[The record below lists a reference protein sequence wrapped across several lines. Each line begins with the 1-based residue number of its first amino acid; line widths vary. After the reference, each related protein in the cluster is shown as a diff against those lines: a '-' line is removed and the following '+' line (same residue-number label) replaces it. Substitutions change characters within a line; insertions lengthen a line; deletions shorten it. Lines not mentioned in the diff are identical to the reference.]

1 MLADFLGFIEA
12 NHLVKHGDK
21 ILLAVSGGIDS
32 MVMAHLFRHL
42 PNETAVAHCNFS
54 LRGSESDQDE
64 ELVMK
69 FAQSRNIPFY
79 SIKFDTLYYAKENGI
94 STQMAARDLRYTWF
108 EKIMSEKK
116 YSSVSI
122 AHNLDDKIETMII
135 NLIRGTGTTGMA
147 GIRPVTGRTIRPLLF
162 ASRERITAY
171 CAHNGI
177 EYREDRSNLET
188 KYIRNKIRHL
198 IIPVMK
204 EINPS
209 VLATLD
215 ETAERFADSD
225 KIIADYIT
233 SLRTGI
239 TEERNGSTIFD
250 LRGLKVHLKNRT
262 VLFELFSPYGINS
275 MQLRDLENIIEG
287 RTGSQIYTDTYRIV
301 RNRNELIVSEIGS
314 SGSFCQV
321 IASLDELAGLP
332 FEMKAEYMSIDDSFR
347 PPSNPFYACL
357 DAEIASFPMTLRS
370 WRAGDYFFPLG
381 MDGKKKLSDYFTD
394 RKYSLPEKEKKLVL
408 ESGGRI
414 MWIVGD
420 RIDERFKITPYTT
433 RAIILKVPG
442 MQ

>member
-1 MLADFLGFIEA
+1 MLADFHEFIEA
-12 NHLVKHGDK
+12 NHLVKHGDR

-32 MVMAHLFRHL
+32 MVMAHLFQNL
-42 PNETAVAHCNFS
+42 PNEIAVAHCNFS
-54 LRGSESDQDE
+54 LRGSESDSDE
-64 ELVMK
+64 ELVMN
-69 FAQSRNIPFY
+69 FAQSRSIPFF
-79 SIKFDTLYYAKENGI
+79 STRFNTLSYAKEKGI
-94 STQMAARDLRYTWF
+94 STQMAARDLRYAWF
-108 EKIMSEKK
+108 EKIRNEKK
-116 YSSVSI
+116 FSSVSI

-147 GIRPVTGRTIRPLLF
+147 GIRPVTGKIIRPLLF
-162 ASRERITAY
+162 ASRERISEY
-171 CAHNGI
+171 CDRNGV

-225 KIIADYIT
+225 KIITEYIS

-250 LRGLKVHLKNRT
+250 LNGLKVHLRNRT
-262 VLFELFSPYGINS
+262 VLFELFSPYGINN
-275 MQLRDLENIIEG
+275 MQLRDLENIIGG
-287 RTGSQIYTDTYRIV
+287 RTGSQIYTATHRII
-301 RNRNELIVSEIGS
+301 RNRNELIVNEIVSSGTFYQVIGS
-314 SGSFCQV
+314 P
-321 IASLDELAGLP
+321 DELTGLP
-332 FEMKAEYMSIDDSFR
+332 FELKAEYLAIDDSFR
-347 PPSNPFYACL
+347 PPSNPLCACL
-357 DAEIASFPMTLRS
+357 DAEKALFPITLRS
-370 WRAGDYFFPLG
+370 WQPGDHFFPLG

-408 ESGGRI
+408 ESGGKI

-420 RIDERFKITPYTT
+420 RIDERFKITPDTT
-433 RAIILKVPG
+433 QAIILKVSG
-442 MQ
+442 MH